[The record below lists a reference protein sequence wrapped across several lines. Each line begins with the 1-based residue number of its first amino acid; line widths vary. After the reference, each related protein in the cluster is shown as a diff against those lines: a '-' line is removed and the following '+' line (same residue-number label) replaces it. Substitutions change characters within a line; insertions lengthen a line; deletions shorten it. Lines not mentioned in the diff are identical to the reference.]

1 MENTKYAGVCDISVR
16 GDNRETI
23 AFHAGLLCFSV
34 TGEIAHS
41 SNEQATSLFYF
52 TSLFYLYFG
61 IKGLVK
67 LHFAGGYDIQK
78 NARLV
83 ESP

>member
-1 MENTKYAGVCDISVR
+1 M
-16 GDNRETI
+16 
-23 AFHAGLLCFSV
+23 
-34 TGEIAHS
+34 
-41 SNEQATSLFYF
+41 SLFYF

-61 IKGLVK
+61 IKGFVK
-67 LHFAGGYDIQK
+67 LHFAGVYDIQK